1 AWAGQEIVRTPRAA
15 SGTGARN
22 AAAKRRDR
30 RCPRAVKRRSGLHD
44 ENRGLGHELRR
55 RTQFPH
61 WIRLRTPGVA
71 GGDSHR
77 LRAPPDLLVGRSRPQ
92 RRPPRLGER
101 YGSGRLASG
110 RLGPYEFRGGVRAD
124 QLSRHSVQRRQH
136 DEPPDQSDPVHHSR
150 NRACLYPGFSVR
162 GPNLQAGHPAASD
175 PDGKLRREGSRG
187 RRRPAACFG
196 EAALSEF
203 PAALF
208 ARHRRC
214 RSRGEAQNRGS
225 DQLQRR
231 GGRLQVA
238 ETMMRR
244 RNCIRRRPATSPMR
258 IAAFAAALLVI
269 VCGRAEAITIFGS
282 NFLSPGQQW
291 DPGFSLFGEELSPR
305 LDLDGLMRIQF
316 LDQQLHNQTNNFIT
330 PQLDLQTNLQ
340 LTATQRVYALWRPI
354 EWGAREPTFFQF
366 GNDHGWTGRF
376 SETPQALFYEGQP
389 FNWLSPNDR
398 LPLDFTLAIG
408 RIPLFLHNGLWFNNF
423 MDGFQLS
430 KNNIQLGNLSNLNIM
445 YFLTLGETQPGLN
458 LNLANRREA
467 TKRVMGADING
478 DWHDY
483 FFELSY
489 AASYDNDK

>member
-1 AWAGQEIVRTPRAA
+1 MM
-15 SGTGARN
+15 
-22 AAAKRRDR
+22 
-30 RCPRAVKRRSGLHD
+30 
-44 ENRGLGHELRR
+44 
-55 RTQFPH
+55 
-61 WIRLRTPGVA
+61 
-71 GGDSHR
+71 
-77 LRAPPDLLVGRSRPQ
+77 RP
-92 RRPPRLGER
+92 
-101 YGSGRLASG
+101 
-110 RLGPYEFRGGVRAD
+110 
-124 QLSRHSVQRRQH
+124 
-136 DEPPDQSDPVHHSR
+136 R
-150 NRACLYPGFSVR
+150 NRI
-162 GPNLQAGHPAASD
+162 
-175 PDGKLRREGSRG
+175 
-187 RRRPAACFG
+187 RRRPAASSMSI
-196 EAALSEF
+196 AAL
-203 PAALF
+203 
-208 ARHRRC
+208 
-214 RSRGEAQNRGS
+214 
-225 DQLQRR
+225 
-231 GGRLQVA
+231 
-238 ETMMRR
+238 
-244 RNCIRRRPATSPMR
+244 
-258 IAAFAAALLVI
+258 AAALLVI
-269 VCGRAEAITIFGS
+269 VCGRAEAITLFGS
-282 NFLSPGQQW
+282 NFLSPGRQW

-305 LDLDGLMRIQF
+305 LDLDGLVRIQI
-316 LDQQLHNQTNNFIT
+316 LDQQLHNQTNNLIT

-478 DWHDY
+478 DWRDY

-489 AASYDNDK
+489 AASYDNDKLPGLEQNLNRGFWAVSVTRTFGFNSGVSLRAMGSTGNGTAGAGELAALETQRGVLGQLAYFNIFGATRNWKTPSVSGSPLSQEGILFTFDRLQATPTLNLRGSGTVGSAIGVVLDPRAPITYTPEFGWLVDTQSPGNDQVGLAFQIQADLAHIFIPGNTLGDMVRRGILYGALARLTFVGVRNENTHLAGDRFDFGSMLELIYQF